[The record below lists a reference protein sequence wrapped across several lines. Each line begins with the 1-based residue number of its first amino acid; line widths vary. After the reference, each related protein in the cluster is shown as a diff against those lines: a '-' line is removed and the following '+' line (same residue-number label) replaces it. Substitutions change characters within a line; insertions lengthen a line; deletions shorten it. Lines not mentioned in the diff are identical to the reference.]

1 MSIPTAADAALAVE
15 QWEYIYYSVKVGDFS
30 REIHTIN
37 AAGREGWEL
46 VNGLPITG
54 SGGTGSVLL
63 LFKRR
68 RR

>member
-1 MSIPTAADAALAVE
+1 M
-15 QWEYIYYSVKVGDFS
+15 YHNVKMGDFS
-30 REIHTIN
+30 TEIHTIN

-46 VNGLPITG
+46 VSGVPITVG
-54 SGGTGSVLL
+54 GGTGSVLL